1 MVPLEDFEKRKTKKT
16 KHLPM
21 NPEFFEM
28 MLKLAKADAFNKKG
42 GIRHG
47 NRTFIK
53 GSNVYELICF
63 TLGRPGKEPKH
74 KLAFETLLREYGF
87 GSEKVKGIKTK
98 RDLAT
103 YKGPKPQPVV
113 NERQDYSDEDTISWY
128 SSCEDE

>member
-1 MVPLEDFEKRKTKKT
+1 MVPLEEFEKRKIKKT
-16 KHLPM
+16 KRLPM

-42 GIRHG
+42 EIRHG

-74 KLAFETLLREYGF
+74 RLSFETLLREHGY
-87 GSEKVKGIKTK
+87 GSEKVKEIKTK
-98 RDLAT
+98 KDLAI